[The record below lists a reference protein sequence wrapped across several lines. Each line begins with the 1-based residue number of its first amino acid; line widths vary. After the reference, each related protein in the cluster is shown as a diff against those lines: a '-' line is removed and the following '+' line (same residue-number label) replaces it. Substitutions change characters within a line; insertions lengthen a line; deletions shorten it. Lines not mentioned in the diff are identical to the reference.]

1 MTTHHGRGTG
11 DEVTEQLL
19 RQTLEAYAATVGAD
33 AGALSAIRTRV
44 RERTWWHRLRGGN
57 MPLVFTTGTASA
69 VAATVAA
76 VVFGVGSCAP
86 PTTPDPANSS
96 AAPGSSTSA
105 SPAPDPA
112 TSPTPGGTPSSPG
125 SPSTVS
131 ANVPIYYQGEL
142 KGVPKLYRE
151 YHRLAVG
158 DGGKAARAKAAVTA
172 MLDGRTAYDP
182 DYIST
187 WPASARLRGVKVD
200 GATVTVDLSGAAV
213 NGYDPPSNRA
223 ALQQL
228 IWTATAASDTD
239 AMVLLLDGKQVD
251 KLWNQF
257 PVRGPLRRG
266 PAVDVLAP
274 VWVIDPQQNA
284 VVAKGPVTIKVAGI
298 VYEATMRVRV
308 RDAAGKIV
316 FDRSVNLDAGPP
328 SQGAATVRTP
338 ALPAGKYS
346 VEGFYYSPDDS
357 SIQALDEH
365 QFTVG

>member
-1 MTTHHGRGTG
+1 MTTHLGRANG
-11 DEVTEQLL
+11 DEATEQLL

-57 MPLVFTTGTASA
+57 MPLAFTTGTASA

-76 VVFGVGSCAP
+76 VVFSVGSCAP
-86 PTTPDPANSS
+86 PGTPDPGSSS
-96 AAPGSSTSA
+96 AAPGSSTPG

-112 TSPTPGGTPSSPG
+112 ASPTQGGPPGGSPNAV
-125 SPSTVS
+125 T
-131 ANVPIYYQGEL
+131 ANVPIYYQGDL

-151 YHRLAVG
+151 YHKLRVA
-158 DGGKAARAKAAVTA
+158 GGSKAARTVAAVTA

-182 DYIST
+182 DYISS
-187 WPASARLRGVKVD
+187 WPASAKLRSATVE
-200 GATVTVDLSGAAV
+200 GATVTVDLSGAAI
-213 NGYDPPSNRA
+213 NGYDPPSNKA

-257 PVRGPLRRG
+257 PVRGRLRRG

-284 VVAKGPVTIKVAGI
+284 VVAKGPVEIKVAGI
-298 VYEATMRVRV
+298 VFEATMHVRV
-308 RDAAGKIV
+308 RDAAGKVV
-316 FDRSVNLDAGPP
+316 FDKSVNLDAGPP

-338 ALPAGKYS
+338 VLPAGRYS
-346 VEGFYYSPDDS
+346 VEGFFYSPADS
-357 SIQALDEH
+357 SIQAMDEH
-365 QFTVG
+365 VFTVG

>member
-1 MTTHHGRGTG
+1 MTTHHGRDTG
-11 DEVTEQLL
+11 DEATEQLL

-57 MPLVFTTGTASA
+57 MPLAFTTGTATA

-76 VVFGVGSCAP
+76 VVFSVGSCAP
-86 PTTPDPANSS
+86 PGTPDPSSSS
-96 AAPGSSTSA
+96 AGAGTTAPGS
-105 SPAPDPA
+105 PAPG
-112 TSPTPGGTPSSPG
+112 SPTPGGASASATGGG
-125 SPSTVS
+125 SGTVS
-131 ANVPIYYQGEL
+131 ANVPIYYQGDIR
-142 KGVPKLYRE
+142 GVPKLYRE
-151 YHRLAVG
+151 YHKLPAG
-158 DGGKAARAKAAVTA
+158 DGGKAARTRAAVTA

-187 WPASARLRGVKVD
+187 WPASARLRNVKVD
-200 GATVTVDLSGAAV
+200 GGTVTVDLSGAAV
-213 NGYDPPSNRA
+213 NGYDPPSNKA

-239 AMVLLLDGKQVD
+239 ALILLLDGKQVD

-257 PVRGPLRRG
+257 PVRGQLRRG

-284 VVAKGPVTIKVAGI
+284 VVKPGPLTIKVAGI

-308 RDAAGKIV
+308 RDANGKIV
-316 FDRSVNLDAGPP
+316 FDQPVTLNAGPP
-328 SQGAATVRTP
+328 SQGEATVRTP
-338 ALPAGKYS
+338 ALPAGRYK

-357 SIQALDEH
+357 SVQALDAH
-365 QFTVG
+365 DFTIG